1 MKQAVNLQG
10 LHSNQKLL
18 RSDNVNT
25 TIAYMDAIDSN
36 STLLQPM
43 ARRRRSGPIG
53 STNNRNRVRISRVS
67 IEVAGFN
74 SPSCAAAH

>member
-25 TIAYMDAIDSN
+25 TIEYMDAIDST

-43 ARRRRSGPIG
+43 A
-53 STNNRNRVRISRVS
+53 
-67 IEVAGFN
+67 
-74 SPSCAAAH
+74 